1 MIVSRGIRLIKNAS
15 IIAKQKF
22 SSNIM
27 QIRHSGHGVE
37 YRGVA
42 DAPRNEVIFAELG
55 AGFMW
60 WWVFWHLW
68 HDWGHIVGEFEYP
81 DSSKWTDEELGIPP
95 DDFD

>member
-22 SSNIM
+22 SSNMM
-27 QIRHSGHGVE
+27 QIRNSGHEVA
-37 YRGVA
+37 YREVP
-42 DAPRNEVIFAELG
+42 DPPRHEVIFAELG